1 MKYLIACLVA
11 LLLVFIIMMKIAI
24 SQNEKIKQLKNELQK
39 EKKIEEQKEKIN
51 SGNTSADFDNSINIL
66 SKYAESKK

>member
-39 EKKIEEQKEKIN
+39 EKKIEKQKEKIN
-51 SGNTSADFDNSINIL
+51 SGDTAADFDHSIDIL
-66 SKYAESKK
+66 SKYAEDKK